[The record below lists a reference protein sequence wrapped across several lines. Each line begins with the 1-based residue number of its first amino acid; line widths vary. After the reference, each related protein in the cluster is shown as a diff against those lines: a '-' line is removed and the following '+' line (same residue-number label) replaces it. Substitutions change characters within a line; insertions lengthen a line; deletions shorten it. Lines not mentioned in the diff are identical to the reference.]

1 MSCFILPLP
10 YVGHVINAD
19 AMRLTLTDGPQNAQA
34 ILVDPTSLDLYIFP
48 KSDCSELYRVP
59 YAQSLTQ
66 ATPMSRL
73 LFPFDKVTSAEIATS
88 NKEILVRTYTQL
100 FYYTRQPGGAVVT
113 ALKRTPKRP
122 YLIKCSEREMRLSL
136 KPSGRIG
143 CLGSCNSRRNA
154 PPLDPLDPTLRVPF
168 PLCHRLGLDEAE
180 RSFYPLNE
188 YGGLPLTAGHSA

>member
-1 MSCFILPLP
+1 
-10 YVGHVINAD
+10 
-19 AMRLTLTDGPQNAQA
+19 MRLTLTDGPQNAQA

-100 FYYTRQPGGAVVT
+100 LYYTRQPGGAVVT
-113 ALKRTPKRP
+113 ALKRTLKRR
-122 YLIKCSEREMRLSL
+122 YLIKCWAQAKFDTDNWTTRCAL
-136 KPSGRIG
+136 PT
-143 CLGSCNSRRNA
+143 
-154 PPLDPLDPTLRVPF
+154 TLRRPSRQRQSTGQT
-168 PLCHRLGLDEAE
+168 P
-180 RSFYPLNE
+180 S
-188 YGGLPLTAGHSA
+188 